1 MPGILFFLFKM
12 SLVRNLAREMAE
24 YTTGKEGGE
33 AKMLV
38 FLSVV

>member
-24 YTTGKEGGE
+24 YTTGKEGE
-33 AKMLV
+33 AKTVV